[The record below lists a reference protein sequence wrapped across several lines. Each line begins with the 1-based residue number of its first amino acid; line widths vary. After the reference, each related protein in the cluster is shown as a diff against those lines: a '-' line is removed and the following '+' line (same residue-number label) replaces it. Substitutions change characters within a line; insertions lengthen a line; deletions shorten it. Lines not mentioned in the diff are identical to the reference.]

1 MILIMKMLIL
11 RQDSQMVMNY
21 IFNIV
26 GSLVIASALTY
37 ILYSNFIKDHSK
49 NQMTSNET
57 VSTFDLLTQIK
68 EL

>member
-1 MILIMKMLIL
+1 
-11 RQDSQMVMNY
+11 MVMNY